1 MASSW
6 LEDRVF
12 FGAYDGNKIVGF
24 VEGAL
29 EKWNNRFRISNI
41 VVLGK
46 EYRGKGVG
54 GKLLE
59 AIENE
64 AKEQGAES
72 MILEAENTNTNTISF
87 YMYKGYRIIGFDQTA
102 YQKDGERMPLFLSK
116 IINWKILSQKLYF
129 FTNFLLTTDC
139 AKHYIS

>member
-116 IINWKILSQKLYF
+116 IIN
-129 FTNFLLTTDC
+129 
-139 AKHYIS
+139 